1 MEISLGSF
9 SFHSLLA
16 IYLYKAEVTINPT
29 KKTFFFILSG
39 AQDPFIQ
46 QPPTRTSHGRRAGA
60 SPTTNKMKRV
70 RTLNIWYKSDVATE
84 NSSVNNDQA
93 AELGKMQVPEPEQN
107 QSAPSQI
114 EQATAFERD
123 QVNANKFENSCRRNK
138 NKTKL

>member
-1 MEISLGSF
+1 
-9 SFHSLLA
+9 
-16 IYLYKAEVTINPT
+16 
-29 KKTFFFILSG
+29 
-39 AQDPFIQ
+39 
-46 QPPTRTSHGRRAGA
+46 
-60 SPTTNKMKRV
+60 MKRV